1 MSAVEVDLTDV
12 FNTFFKKS
20 SFSSF
25 AEFESV
31 FCKFQRSTST
41 SYITAFSTKR
51 GGLPRRKVEFV
62 PVACKYRYVCFRCI
76 HSARRPS
83 SRKTGRRFADFNC
96 PSRVSLIHRG
106 GKLEFSHTNLKHNHT
121 VALDT
126 PDYYPKNRRLSKEEE
141 AVVFQLMED
150 GFSSG
155 QIAEYI
161 STNYGLTPNI
171 NELRKV
177 LEKKRKFKQP
187 EIHTTVAKEVGLR
200 KSVEDT
206 SLADP
211 KTIVPESITPV
222 MQENTNQNGIF
233 NVLAHAVILPAI
245 PVDKNCNPDP
255 AQDEALDLTT
265 ALYRSL
271 LRLDKSSLDE
281 HLSFLRNYN
290 LYLEG
295 MISSDESMLKV
306 GQPPISDQVVVTC
319 QPNPVS
325 PVHAIFASDAVQSP
339 TERKTMVARY
349 SETNDP
355 SKNRPMKPL
364 ASQPVKQLRPL
375 APRPPNIPKGIQ
387 PNIAPLS
394 STANLSTA
402 TIINTRSK
410 TSANASSGLGS
421 LRRPRTVQSWCRSST
436 SKPLPAVFRRS
447 VRALPYNLPC
457 TSVPFSTVARKCR
470 WRKRTS
476 SVSTTSEEDSNDSV

>member
-1 MSAVEVDLTDV
+1 MNTVEVDLTDV
-12 FNTFFKKS
+12 FNNFFKKS

-25 AEFESV
+25 AEFESA

-51 GGLPRRKVEFV
+51 WGLPRRKVEFV

-83 SRKTGRRFADFNC
+83 SRKNGRRFADFNC

-106 GKLEFSHTNLKHNHT
+106 GKLEFSHTNLKHNHAI
-121 VALDT
+121 ALDT
-126 PDYYPKNRRLSKEEE
+126 PNYYPKNRRLSKEEE

-177 LEKKRKFKQP
+177 LEKRKKFKQP
-187 EIHTTVAKEVGLR
+187 EIHTTLAKETSLR
-200 KSVEDT
+200 KSLEDT
-206 SLADP
+206 HLDDP
-211 KTIVPESITPV
+211 ETGVRENAVPVIRES
-222 MQENTNQNGIF
+222 TNQSGIL
-233 NVLAHAVILPAI
+233 NVLTHAVILPAV
-245 PVDKNCNPDP
+245 PVNKNCNPDP
-255 AQDEALDLTT
+255 AQDEARDLTT
-265 ALYRSL
+265 ALYHSL

-295 MISSDESMLKV
+295 VINSDENMSKV
-306 GQPPISDQVVVTC
+306 GRSPISEQVVINC
-319 QPNPVS
+319 QPIPVS
-325 PVHAIFASDAVQSP
+325 PVTETFVSDAIQSP
-339 TERKTMVARY
+339 TERRTVVARY

-355 SKNRPMKPL
+355 PKNRLLRPL
-364 ASQPVKQLRPL
+364 APQPVKQLRPL
-375 APRPPNIPKGIQ
+375 APRPPNIPKGVQ
-387 PNIAPLS
+387 PSISLS
-394 STANLSTA
+394 STANVNTASVLSA
-402 TIINTRSK
+402 NPR
-410 TSANASSGLGS
+410 TSANASNGLGP

-470 WRKRTS
+470 WRKRTFS
-476 SVSTTSEEDSNDSV
+476 MSTTSDEDSNDSV